1 MQNAESI
8 TDIPLQNA
16 LLEDN
21 RIRYS
26 LDATDFENSIVSE
39 WDRRKRNLAEEV
51 KDTPLRRSLIRLMK
65 QVRTDSG
72 EDKQYSTET
81 IDETIRSLKKMYYY
95 AKGDKAKDFA
105 REAWDAA
112 ERIVGDINYNDV
124 QYLHYK
130 GISSYFADTE
140 IHVPEELI
148 DDDTF
153 IQFAKNNAGR
163 IRLFADEGIEIEEAW
178 KSLHDAYPDLFPR
191 AAFVADSPVGMLI
204 QMDWVL
210 NQLEPYKEAYTSEE
224 HSKLVE
230 DIANTLCSIVEEG
243 NEYNATVN
251 DLNVR
256 AMRQRHSEALRK
268 VQEQEKQ
275 KRDNQKERAEKWKQ
289 KYLER
294 VEKNKAD
301 KDAGKQKKNEAK
313 LVGDIEKNIK
323 WLSDR
328 LRPETRTKDNAIPE
342 QFRSA
347 LGALLA
353 EFDLQSKGSKKIE
366 KKKGYPSKTTLK
378 LQQLRDQY
386 AAIAKEN
393 DDDGNN
399 VFRYNGDLLVK
410 MNELIKTM
418 ESLDKFF
425 DKRYGREVTIADLS
439 LSEMF
444 VIDTMLKS
452 LVHEF
457 REYKNVTINSKR
469 AEIADV
475 SSEVIGDMDTQ
486 IGRHGAAREGGA
498 LGKIN
503 GLLNMAE
510 VTPIYFFKRLGA
522 MYKMYRE
529 LRKGFDKY
537 IENDREVIKRLS
549 EIMSGYYNKK
559 NPGTTI
565 ESWRTTEDA
574 QTFNFEHGPVTLSVA
589 QMMEV
594 YLYANRPQAF
604 GHMIGDGII
613 VTPISPVG
621 KIETAKEKLLG
632 HEPMVDP
639 VRLTYENVQEIISK
653 LSEEQVNMANKLQ
666 ELVAGYMSDLGNETT
681 MKLYGYK
688 MFDDPNYFGI
698 HVSQTATNS
707 SVDAPA
713 ITETIKNFGWTKP
726 LTPGAKNTIV
736 IGDIFTDV
744 ARYCNEM
751 NQFNA
756 YAVPVSDFMRVY
768 NYTLRDENGEL
779 QGSAK
784 SAIIKAFGKQA
795 HTYIMNFLRDLNGSS
810 MRRNGGLEGMID
822 AALGRAKKAAV
833 FMNMRVALQQPTA
846 IVRALAQVNARYF
859 VGVRPS
865 AAATKEMIEHCPIAQ
880 WKAWGFYDTHFG
892 RDVEDLIMNNW
903 SKADVVGSWIY
914 GALDNMTWGM
924 IWQAVK
930 NEVDADIKKR
940 GLDIKKGSQEY
951 WDMCNDRAS
960 EVFDSTQVV
969 DSPFHRSDAMRS
981 KDTLVKQFTSFQA
994 EPTLSFNVIRDFA
1007 VQAYD
1012 AVADGDKTKA
1022 AKLIAKGAEVWTL
1035 QAAVVAVA
1043 QSLWDAVRHK
1053 DPDGDDDEDEGF
1065 LQLWWQ
1071 NFMADFVDDLKF
1083 YNNIY
1088 FLKEFTPYAE
1098 KLVDYM
1104 KTGKWDT
1111 YDSNKLLMFQG
1122 AEKITQGLQQ
1132 LIKKIQKGDEYK
1144 HKNGEPYTW
1153 YEVMTNFLGGVGYLT
1168 GMPIG
1173 TVMRDAQS
1181 ILKWFHIN
1189 AFAADGSE
1197 KTDKRLADAIAE
1209 KMGYQKAGSSSD
1221 NVASEATPKKAESD
1235 KDESADNQADIE
1247 QKVADYRE
1255 SLSDNFTDE
1264 EKDELVKQYEKRIK
1278 KGVKS
1283 EEVSDRDKDTMLFD
1297 AEKAAAGYEG
1307 TERDKRI
1314 WQSVSQ
1320 GYKSHVESGDYAY
1333 IARMRSV
1340 VEQTGGNLDY
1350 FDEQI
1355 VKASKTALKKT
1366 IEPGGA
1372 DTESEM
1378 VAQQNIRY
1386 YLQGHGVTQEEIS
1399 SEIVYKC
1406 AAAKDLK
1413 VAFRL
1418 GDEQAITESSYPL
1431 LFAGLTTTDYEKIYT
1446 NRNRID
1452 LSKYD
1457 GKYKD
1462 RLKSTGTFVWPTQGT
1477 ITSHFGARNAPTRG
1491 ASSNHPAIDIG
1502 APKGTP
1508 VVAADGG
1515 VVIYAGT
1522 NGGYGN
1528 SVGIKHD
1535 NGMVTYY
1542 NHLSAWNVNVGDTV
1556 GQGQQIANV
1565 GSTGISTGPHLD
1577 FKILDTN
1584 GKPVDPEM
1592 YLNKRS

>member
-1 MQNAESI
+1 
-8 TDIPLQNA
+8 
-16 LLEDN
+16 
-21 RIRYS
+21 
-26 LDATDFENSIVSE
+26 
-39 WDRRKRNLAEEV
+39 
-51 KDTPLRRSLIRLMK
+51 
-65 QVRTDSG
+65 
-72 EDKQYSTET
+72 
-81 IDETIRSLKKMYYY
+81 
-95 AKGDKAKDFA
+95 
-105 REAWDAA
+105 
-112 ERIVGDINYNDV
+112 
-124 QYLHYK
+124 
-130 GISSYFADTE
+130 
-140 IHVPEELI
+140 
-148 DDDTF
+148 
-153 IQFAKNNAGR
+153 
-163 IRLFADEGIEIEEAW
+163 
-178 KSLHDAYPDLFPR
+178 
-191 AAFVADSPVGMLI
+191 
-204 QMDWVL
+204 
-210 NQLEPYKEAYTSEE
+210 
-224 HSKLVE
+224 
-230 DIANTLCSIVEEG
+230 
-243 NEYNATVN
+243 
-251 DLNVR
+251 
-256 AMRQRHSEALRK
+256 
-268 VQEQEKQ
+268 
-275 KRDNQKERAEKWKQ
+275 
-289 KYLER
+289 
-294 VEKNKAD
+294 
-301 KDAGKQKKNEAK
+301 
-313 LVGDIEKNIK
+313 
-323 WLSDR
+323 
-328 LRPETRTKDNAIPE
+328 
-342 QFRSA
+342 
-347 LGALLA
+347 
-353 EFDLQSKGSKKIE
+353 
-366 KKKGYPSKTTLK
+366 
-378 LQQLRDQY
+378 
-386 AAIAKEN
+386 
-393 DDDGNN
+393 
-399 VFRYNGDLLVK
+399 
-410 MNELIKTM
+410 
-418 ESLDKFF
+418 
-425 DKRYGREVTIADLS
+425 
-439 LSEMF
+439 
-444 VIDTMLKS
+444 
-452 LVHEF
+452 
-457 REYKNVTINSKR
+457 
-469 AEIADV
+469 
-475 SSEVIGDMDTQ
+475 
-486 IGRHGAAREGGA
+486 
-498 LGKIN
+498 
-503 GLLNMAE
+503 
-510 VTPIYFFKRLGA
+510 
-522 MYKMYRE
+522 
-529 LRKGFDKY
+529 
-537 IENDREVIKRLS
+537 
-549 EIMSGYYNKK
+549 
-559 NPGTTI
+559 
-565 ESWRTTEDA
+565 
-574 QTFNFEHGPVTLSVA
+574 
-589 QMMEV
+589 
-594 YLYANRPQAF
+594 
-604 GHMIGDGII
+604 MIGDGII

-653 LSEEQVNMANKLQ
+653 LSEEQVDMANKLQ
-666 ELVAGYMSDLGNETT
+666 ELVAGYMSNLGNETT

-940 GLDIKKGSQEY
+940 GLDVEKGSQEY

-1012 AVADGDKTKA
+1012 AVSDGDKTKA
-1022 AKLIAKGAEVWTL
+1022 AKLIAKGVEVWTL

-1153 YEVMTNFLGGVGYLT
+1153 YEVMTNFLGGVGYLR

-1197 KTDKRLADAIAE
+1197 NTDKRLADAIAE

-1221 NVASEATPKKAESD
+1221 NVAPEATSKESKPD
-1235 KDESADNQADIE
+1235 KDESADAQADIE

-1283 EEVSDRDKDTMLFD
+1283 EEVADRDKDTMLFD

-1340 VEQTGGNLDY
+1340 VEQAGGNLDY

-1413 VAFRL
+1413 VAFRIN
-1418 GDEQAITESSYPL
+1418 DEQAITESSYPL

-1446 NRNRID
+1446 NRNRMD